1 MYEENHRD
9 NSKTQEHRI
18 THKKKKKLWTI
29 KGKKKQKKTLKHNT
43 ATKIL
48 PFIQMSERRFSIVS
62 LVPQPES

>member
-29 KGKKKQKKTLKHNT
+29 KGKKK
-43 ATKIL
+43 TK
-48 PFIQMSERRFSIVS
+48 EN
-62 LVPQPES
+62 PET